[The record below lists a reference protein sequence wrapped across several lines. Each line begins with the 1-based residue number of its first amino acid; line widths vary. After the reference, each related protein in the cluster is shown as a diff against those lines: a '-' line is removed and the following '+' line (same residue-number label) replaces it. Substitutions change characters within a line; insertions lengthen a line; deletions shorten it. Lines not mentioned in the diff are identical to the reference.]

1 MAHAIAITNIGRI
14 ALPARLTRVLSK
26 LRMRVSLSIA
36 ALGLIALLARPAA
49 AVTSHSLA
57 DHVKDGAAADTIRE
71 SYRCF
76 ETGES
81 VEDGQTKL
89 FWYNR
94 GKDLAIAAVSQDESD
109 ADAHFALFA
118 NWGRW
123 LQTDGWLK
131 NAYQLPA
138 LRRELDRAL
147 ELKPNHP
154 DALAAMGGLYLELP
168 RFLGG
173 NATKAEPFLERAIE
187 LDPLAVGARLEL
199 ADCYLQRRH
208 DGARDLA
215 TTARR
220 LAVEQGKPH
229 FVRRADALLA
239 EIGPA
244 PEQTQARQ

>member
-1 MAHAIAITNIGRI
+1 MAQATIASIGRFP
-14 ALPARLTRVLSK
+14 LPARLTRVTSIEP
-26 LRMRVSLSIA
+26 MRVPSSIA
-36 ALGLIALLARPAA
+36 VLGVVALFASSAA
-49 AVTSHSLA
+49 AATSHSLV
-57 DHVKDGAAADTIRE
+57 DRVKDGAAAASIRE
-71 SYRCF
+71 SYRCL
-76 ETGES
+76 ETGDS
-81 VEDGQTKL
+81 SEDDSTKL
-89 FWYNR
+89 YWYNR
-94 GKDLAIAAVSQDESD
+94 GKDLAADAVREDEGN

-131 NAYQLPA
+131 NAYHLPA

-147 ELKPNHP
+147 EIDPNHP
-154 DALAAMGGLYLELP
+154 DALAAMGGLYVELP

-173 NATKAEPFLERAIE
+173 DVAKAEPLLLRAIE

-199 ADCYLQRRH
+199 ADCYMQKRQ

>member
-1 MAHAIAITNIGRI
+1 
-14 ALPARLTRVLSK
+14 
-26 LRMRVSLSIA
+26 MRVPPPIA
-36 ALGLIALLARPAA
+36 ALGLIALLARPVA

-57 DHVKDGAAADTIRE
+57 DHVKDGVAATAIRE

-81 VEDGQTKL
+81 TEDDHTKL
-89 FWYNR
+89 YWYNR
-94 GKDLAIAAVSQDESD
+94 GKELATIALSQDDND

-123 LQTDGWLK
+123 LQTDGWFK
-131 NAYQLPA
+131 NAYHLPA

-147 ELKPNHP
+147 ELNPNHP

-173 NATKAEPFLERAIE
+173 NVAKAEPFLVRAIQ

-199 ADCYLQRRH
+199 ADCYLQQRQ

-220 LAVEQGKPH
+220 LAIEQGKPH
-229 FVRRADALLA
+229 FVRRADTLLL
-239 EIGPA
+239 EMGPA
-244 PEQTQARQ
+244 PEQAQARQ

>member
-1 MAHAIAITNIGRI
+1 MRIFSWIAVVI
-14 ALPARLTRVLSK
+14 V
-26 LRMRVSLSIA
+26 V
-36 ALGLIALLARPAA
+36 GLFANPAA

-57 DHVKDGAAADTIRE
+57 DHVKDGAAAAAIRE
-71 SYRCF
+71 SYRSF

-81 VEDGQTKL
+81 SEDAQTKL
-89 FWYNR
+89 YWYSR
-94 GKDLAIAAVSQDESD
+94 GKELASTAVSQDERD

-131 NAYQLPA
+131 NAFQLPA

-147 ELKPNHP
+147 ELNPNHP

-173 NATKAEPFLERAIE
+173 NVAKAEPFLVRAIE

-199 ADCYLQRRH
+199 ADCYVQQRQE
-208 DGARDLA
+208 GARDLA
-215 TTARR
+215 SAARR

-239 EIGPA
+239 EIGPE
-244 PEQTQARQ
+244 PEQAQARQ

>member
-1 MAHAIAITNIGRI
+1 
-14 ALPARLTRVLSK
+14 
-26 LRMRVSLSIA
+26 MRVSLPIAA
-36 ALGLIALLARPAA
+36 ALGLMALLARPAA

-57 DHVKDGAAADTIRE
+57 DHVKDGLAADTIRE
-71 SYRCF
+71 SYHCF

-81 VEDGQTKL
+81 SDDDQTKL
-89 FWYNR
+89 QWYAR
-94 GKDLAIAAVSQDESD
+94 GKDLATTAIRMDDGD

-147 ELKPNHP
+147 KLNPDHP

-173 NATKAEPFLERAIE
+173 NVAKAEPFLIRAIQ

-199 ADCYLQRRH
+199 ADCYLQQRQ

-244 PEQTQARQ
+244 PAQAQVRQ

>member
-1 MAHAIAITNIGRI
+1 MRSLLDGRRGSR
-14 ALPARLTRVLSK
+14 ARCSR
-26 LRMRVSLSIA
+26 A
-36 ALGLIALLARPAA
+36 PPRPPPR
-49 AVTSHSLA
+49 THSLPIA
-57 DHVKDGAAADTIRE
+57 SRTELRLPRFASLTVASRRGDSSDDNSI
-71 SYRCF
+71 
-76 ETGES
+76 
-81 VEDGQTKL
+81 KL
-89 FWYNR
+89 YWYSR
-94 GKDLAIAAVSQDESD
+94 GKDLADAAVREDEGN

-131 NAYQLPA
+131 NAYHLPA

-147 ELKPNHP
+147 EIDPNHP
-154 DALAAMGGLYLELP
+154 DALAAMGGLYVELP

-173 NATKAEPFLERAIE
+173 DVAKAEPLLVRAIE

-199 ADCYLQRRH
+199 ADRYMQMRQ